1 MQRLLS
7 PTLLIA
13 ALASAPPALAS
24 ERVVYVRAGH
34 LIDVV
39 EGRVS
44 SDQAI
49 LIRGE
54 RIERIGS
61 SAELRAP
68 DGAEIVDLSGAT
80 VLPGLIDAHA
90 HLTGSSKRHGYA
102 ALGWSAT
109 RSALFGVNAAGRTLR
124 AGFTTVR
131 NLGADGYG
139 DVALRD
145 AINDGD
151 VPGPRMLV
159 SGPALGITGGHCDMN
174 LLPAEMSR
182 PALGVADGP
191 WAVRQKVRENVKF
204 GADVIKFCA
213 TGGVLSKGTKI
224 AAQQY
229 TDEEMVAIVD
239 EARALGLRVAA
250 HAHSGAGI
258 KAAIRA
264 GVASVE
270 HASLLDDEAIELAQA
285 NGTTLVMDV
294 YVSDFILEVGA
305 EAGILAES
313 LDKEREV
320 GQKQR
325 ESFERAQ
332 QAGIAIVFG
341 SDAGV
346 YPHGDNAK
354 QFPYMVKH
362 GMTPMQA
369 IQAATVNA
377 ARLLGWED
385 RVGALAPGRYADLVA
400 VPGNPIENIHLLQE
414 VAFVMKGGAIVR
426 NEMATR

>member
-1 MQRLLS
+1 MHRLPTITLLLS
-7 PTLLIA
+7 A
-13 ALASAPPALAS
+13 FASSPSGAS
-24 ERVVYVRAGH
+24 DRVVYVLAGH
-34 LIDVV
+34 MIDVV
-39 EGRVS
+39 DGRVS
-44 SDQAI
+44 SDQTI
-49 LIRGE
+49 LIRGD
-54 RIERIGS
+54 RIEKIAPRN
-61 SAELRAP
+61 ELPAP
-68 DGAEIVDLSGAT
+68 DGAEVVDLSNAT

-102 ALGWSAT
+102 ALGWSST
-109 RSALFGVNAAGRTLR
+109 RSALFGVNAAGRTLN

-131 NLGADGYG
+131 NLGAGGYG

-145 AINDGD
+145 AIDDGD

-174 LLPAEMSR
+174 LLPPELSQ
-182 PALGVADGP
+182 PSQGIADGP
-191 WAVRQKVRENVKF
+191 WAVRKKVRENVKF

-229 TDEEMVAIVD
+229 TDEEMAAIVD

-270 HASLLDDEAIELAQA
+270 HASLLDDEAIQLARE
-285 NGTTLVMDV
+285 NGTALVMDV

-305 EAGILAES
+305 EAGILPES

-325 ESFERAQ
+325 ESFSRAQ
-332 QAGIAIVFG
+332 QAGIPIVFG

-354 QFPYMVKH
+354 QFPYMVKY

-377 ARLLGWED
+377 ATLLGWQD
-385 RVGALAPGRYADLVA
+385 RVGALAPGLFADLIA
-400 VPGNPIENIHLLQE
+400 VEGDPLADIHLLQK
-414 VAFVMKGGAIVR
+414 VTLVMKGGEIVR
-426 NEMATR
+426 NAGSD